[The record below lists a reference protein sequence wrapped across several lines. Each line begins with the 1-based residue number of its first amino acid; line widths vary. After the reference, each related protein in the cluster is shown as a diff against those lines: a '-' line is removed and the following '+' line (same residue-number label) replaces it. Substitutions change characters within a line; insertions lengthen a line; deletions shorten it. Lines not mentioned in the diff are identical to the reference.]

1 MALIQIRATSLP
13 TGYAFAFVSL
23 KGCVY
28 PMPMDFSGLLRR
40 LLADSHIDFTSLKG
54 EPGMPMDF
62 SSLLLHRLLTDS
74 HIDFTSLEGEPG
86 MPMDFSSL
94 LRRLLTDSHI
104 DFTSLKG
111 GA

>member
-40 LLADSHIDFTSLKG
+40 LLADSHIDFTSL
-54 EPGMPMDF
+54 
-62 SSLLLHRLLTDS
+62 
-74 HIDFTSLEGEPG
+74 EGEPG

>member
-13 TGYAFAFVSL
+13 TSYAVAFVSL

-28 PMPMDFSGLLRR
+28 PMPMDFS
-40 LLADSHIDFTSLKG
+40 S
-54 EPGMPMDF
+54 
-62 SSLLLHRLLTDS
+62 LLHRLLTDS
-74 HIDFTSLEGEPG
+74 HISSTSLKGEPG

-104 DFTSLKG
+104 HFISLKG

>member
-40 LLADSHIDFTSLKG
+40 LLADSHIVSTSLK
-54 EPGMPMDF
+54 
-62 SSLLLHRLLTDS
+62 
-74 HIDFTSLEGEPG
+74 GEPG

-104 DFTSLKG
+104 HFISLKG

>member
-13 TGYAFAFVSL
+13 TSYAVAFVSL

-28 PMPMDFSGLLRR
+28 PMPMDFSSLLHR
-40 LLADSHIDFTSLKG
+40 LLTDTTSISLRSRVV
-54 EPGMPMDF
+54 PGMHMDF

-74 HIDFTSLEGEPG
+74 HISSTSLKGEPG

-104 DFTSLKG
+104 HFISLKG

>member
-13 TGYAFAFVSL
+13 TSYAVAFVSL

-40 LLADSHIDFTSLKG
+40 LLADSHIVSTSLK
-54 EPGMPMDF
+54 
-62 SSLLLHRLLTDS
+62 
-74 HIDFTSLEGEPG
+74 GEPG

-104 DFTSLKG
+104 HFISLKG

>member
-13 TGYAFAFVSL
+13 TSYAVAFVSL

-40 LLADSHIDFTSLKG
+40 LLTDTTSISFHTRVV
-54 EPGMPMDF
+54 PGMPMDF
-62 SSLLLHRLLTDS
+62 SSLLRRLLTDS
-74 HIDFTSLEGEPG
+74 HIHFISLKGEPG

-104 DFTSLKG
+104 HFISLKG

>member
-13 TGYAFAFVSL
+13 TSYAVTFVSL

-28 PMPMDFSGLLRR
+28 PMPMDFS
-40 LLADSHIDFTSLKG
+40 S
-54 EPGMPMDF
+54 
-62 SSLLLHRLLTDS
+62 LLHRLLTDT
-74 HIDFTSLEGEPG
+74 TSISLRSRVVPG
-86 MPMDFSSL
+86 MHMDFSSL

-104 DFTSLKG
+104 DFISLKGEPGMPMDFSSLLRRLRTDSHIHFISLKG

>member
-13 TGYAFAFVSL
+13 TSYAVTFVSL

-28 PMPMDFSGLLRR
+28 PMPMDFSSLLR
-40 LLADSHIDFTSLKG
+40 
-54 EPGMPMDF
+54 
-62 SSLLLHRLLTDS
+62 RLLTDS
-74 HIDFTSLEGEPG
+74 HIDFISLKGEPG

-104 DFTSLKG
+104 HFISLKG

>member
-13 TGYAFAFVSL
+13 TSYAATFVSL

-40 LLADSHIDFTSLKG
+40 LLTDSHIDFISLKG
-54 EPGMPMDF
+54 EPGIPMDF
-62 SSLLLHRLLTDS
+62 SSLLHRLLTDS
-74 HIDFTSLEGEPG
+74 HIHFISP
-86 MPMDFSSL
+86 
-94 LRRLLTDSHI
+94 
-104 DFTSLKG
+104 KG